1 MRFKTK
7 IILVHENIFKNNFE
21 ILKMVSESASLA
33 PQNTSRARTRVFE
46 LFSLSRDLDL
56 FDMKILD
63 CLLIPQSQF
72 YQI

>member
-21 ILKMVSESASLA
+21 ILKIVSESASLA